1 MTARPTLLGSAA
13 LVCLLALTGCG
24 AGGGNGTSA
33 ASTPASGTPAP
44 TTPAT
49 GTPSQGAPVSR
60 YGPRDRTIT
69 AVPGEA
75 ITLTVPSAA
84 TLGQNWYL
92 ADPGPDAAVLR
103 FRGERSS
110 GDGSDADGATGGSRS
125 FEFSAVAEGRT
136 TVRLL
141 YCPLHT
147 CTGPGPNDRS
157 TLGPTP
163 DGTASPSPYPTATGT
178 PNARAAYYVFTITV
192 R

>member
-1 MTARPTLLGSAA
+1 MTARPSLPASAA

-24 AGGGNGTSA
+24 GAGGNGTPA
-33 ASTPASGTPAP
+33 ASTPATSTPAP

-49 GTPSQGAPVSR
+49 GTPSTGTPATR

-69 AVPGEA
+69 AAPGEA

-92 ADPGPDAAVLR
+92 ADPRPDAAVLR

-110 GDGSDADGATGGSRS
+110 GDGGDADGGTGGSRS

-147 CTGPGPNDRS
+147 CTGPGPDDRS

-163 DGTASPSPYPTATGT
+163 DGTASLSPYPTATGT
-178 PNARAAYYVFTITV
+178 PDSRAAYYVFTITV